1 MAKAKCGDTVK
12 VHFTGRLE
20 NNEVFDTSKDD
31 QPFQFTIG
39 TEKVIPGF
47 EKAIIGMEV
56 GETKTVIIPPEEAY
70 GPRYKELVLDFKK
83 NAFSNNITFVVGEQ
97 LKIRQKGRDPIKVTI
112 ADMNED
118 TVTFDG
124 NHPLAGK
131 TLIFDI
137 LLVAIT

>member
-20 NNEVFDTSKDD
+20 NDEVFDTSKDD
-31 QPFQFTIG
+31 QPFIFTIG
-39 TEKVIPGF
+39 TVKVIPGF
-47 EKAIIGMEV
+47 EKGIVGMEV

-70 GPRYKELVLDFKK
+70 GPRYEELVLDFKK
-83 NAFSNNITFVVGEQ
+83 NAFSNNITFIVGEQ
-97 LKIRQKGRDPIKVTI
+97 LKIRQKGGDPIKVTV
-112 ADMNED
+112 ADMDDD

>member
-1 MAKAKCGDTVK
+1 MTKAKCGDTVK

-31 QPFQFTIG
+31 QPFIFTTG
-39 TEKVIPGF
+39 TQEVIPGF
-47 EKAIIGMEV
+47 EKAIFGMEV
-56 GETKTVIIPPEEAY
+56 GEKKTVTISPEEAY

-83 NAFSNNITFVVGEQ
+83 NEFSNNITFVVGEQ
-97 LKIRQKGRDPIKVTI
+97 LKIRQKDRDSIKVTV
-112 ADMNED
+112 ADMDDD

-137 LLVAIT
+137 HLVAIT